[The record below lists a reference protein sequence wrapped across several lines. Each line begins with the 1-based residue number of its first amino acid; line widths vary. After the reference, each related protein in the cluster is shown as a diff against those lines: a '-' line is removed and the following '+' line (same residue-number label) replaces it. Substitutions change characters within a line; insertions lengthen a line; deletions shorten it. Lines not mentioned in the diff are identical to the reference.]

1 MQPSSVISRVESIGE
16 VFRLSSSTRLLSL
29 ASRQVCD
36 ELRAHSRILLH
47 RSKQKAMTVIDRVT
61 SPAGRSSITK
71 LSLAGAICYALW
83 GFLHLQAA
91 YAVYHVGAALEP
103 GMAQGRVFQDAW
115 NLLFFGVTAIVVA
128 LTLNIRNNAWGYWI
142 NLGVLTL
149 ADTGLIFFILLPGYM
164 PLWPGVAGPVLWVLG
179 WIFTT
184 LAYFRRLPPQRPSRP

>member
-1 MQPSSVISRVESIGE
+1 
-16 VFRLSSSTRLLSL
+16 
-29 ASRQVCD
+29 
-36 ELRAHSRILLH
+36 
-47 RSKQKAMTVIDRVT
+47 MTVIDRVT
-61 SPAGRSSITK
+61 SPAGWSPITK

-83 GFLHLQAA
+83 GCLHLQAA

-115 NLLFFGVTAIVVA
+115 NLLFFGVTAIVIA

-149 ADTGLIFFILLPGYM
+149 ADTGLIFFILVPGYM
-164 PLWPGVAGPVLWVLG
+164 PLWPGVAGPVLWILG

-184 LAYFRRLPPQRPSRP
+184 VAYFWRLPPQRPSRP

>member
-1 MQPSSVISRVESIGE
+1 
-16 VFRLSSSTRLLSL
+16 
-29 ASRQVCD
+29 
-36 ELRAHSRILLH
+36 
-47 RSKQKAMTVIDRVT
+47 MTVRDRVA